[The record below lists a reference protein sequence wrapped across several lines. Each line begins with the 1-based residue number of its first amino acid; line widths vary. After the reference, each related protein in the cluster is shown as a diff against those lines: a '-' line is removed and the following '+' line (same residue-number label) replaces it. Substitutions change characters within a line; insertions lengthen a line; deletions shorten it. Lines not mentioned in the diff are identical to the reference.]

1 MIDEIVLRVAL
12 TAAYAVACGFHLVRL
27 WRDGGLV
34 ERVGSVLHAL
44 MCGAMILM
52 AWPATMAFA
61 PVPQTALFAVAALW
75 FAALAAI
82 GGRACAGH
90 GRVELVHH
98 AVMMAG
104 MAWMVVVM
112 PLAMREPP
120 SGGGGGGAH
129 DHHGGA
135 ATTAVD
141 AGAGVPAHVSAVG
154 LALAVVFAIA
164 GTAWL
169 ARALDAGRAPGA
181 RRRRAVAPAVESAMS
196 LGMAVMAVAMA

>member
-12 TAAYAVACGFHLVRL
+12 TAAYALACGFHLVRL
-27 WRDGGLV
+27 RRDGGLV
-34 ERVGSVLHAL
+34 DRVGSVLHAL
-44 MCGAMILM
+44 MCAGMVLM

-61 PVPQTALFAVAALW
+61 PVPQTALFAVAAAW

-90 GRVELVHH
+90 GRVELAHH

-112 PLAMREPP
+112 PLAMREP
-120 SGGGGGGAH
+120 SSGGGGGAH

-135 ATTAVD
+135 TTTAVD
-141 AGAGVPAHVSAVG
+141 AGAGAPGHVTAVG
-154 LALAVVFAIA
+154 LALAALFAVA

-169 ARALDAGRAPGA
+169 ARALDVGRAPGA
-181 RRRRAVAPAVESAMS
+181 RRRAVAPAVESAMS
-196 LGMAVMAVAMA
+196 LGMAVMAVAMT